1 MQFEELHH
9 PSWLVCRLQRVCCVA
24 IAILSLYCEALCQ
37 TTCILTVNEL
47 GFHGSDFALKET
59 NGTLDTSARVLA
71 LQDLLGTFFVPKARE
86 KLSKNCQFLH
96 PLVPD
101 LPLGF
106 APFTLTNFSQLYWD
120 VQK

>member
-71 LQDLLGTFFVPKARE
+71 LLALLGTFFVPRARE
-86 KLSKNCQFLH
+86 NRQKIVNFCN
-96 PLVPD
+96 LVPD

-106 APFTLTNFSQLYWD
+106 APFTLTNFSQLYRD